1 MPLDQ
6 TDCSI
11 LGSLILIACYLG
23 RSLYHRQAAEL
34 THAVILITASSS
46 LVAAIALGS
55 LTYFAHADELGILRN
70 QKNSILVGALALS
83 WVSVTTAYASLMHPR
98 RLAKSPGPH

>member
-11 LGSLILIACYLG
+11 LGSLLLIACYLG
-23 RSLYHRQAAEL
+23 RSLYYRQAAEL